1 VTKTLAQ
8 RLFAEAVGCVLLAA
22 TVVGSGVMGESLAN
36 GNLAVALLAN
46 TLATVAILLVIITL
60 FAPVSGAHF
69 NPAVTIVLA
78 WRGAIEWRDAS
89 LYVVIQILGCCAGTV
104 LAHLMF
110 ALPIVEWSTHARS
123 GPSQWLSEVIA
134 TFGLLMVVLGHRRS
148 TDAPWLVAAW
158 IGAAYWFTA
167 STSFANPAITIARSL
182 TNTFAGISPA
192 DVPGFIVGETLGSLL
207 AVLIASK
214 IFSDARE
221 HLVGGHTREN
231 ATSRTVEDH
240 SK

>member
-1 VTKTLAQ
+1 VSKTLAQ
-8 RLFAEAVGCVLLAA
+8 RLLAEAVGCVLLAA

-89 LYVVIQILGCCAGTV
+89 LYVAVQILGCCAGTV

-110 ALPIVEWSTHARS
+110 ALPIVEWSSHARS

-134 TFGLLMVVLGHRRS
+134 TFGLLMVVLGHRRP
-148 TDAPWLVAAW
+148 TNAAWLVAAW

-182 TNTFAGISPA
+182 TNTFAGISPT

-207 AVLIASK
+207 AVAVAAK
-214 IFSDARE
+214 IFSDASD
-221 HLVGGHTREN
+221 LVRGRSPEDSG
-231 ATSRTVEDH
+231 SRSTVKDG

>member
-1 VTKTLAQ
+1 
-8 RLFAEAVGCVLLAA
+8 VGCVLLTA

-36 GNLAVALLAN
+36 GNLGVALLAN

-89 LYVVIQILGCCAGTV
+89 LYVAVQILGCCAGTV

-110 ALPIVEWSTHARS
+110 ALPIVEWSSHARS

-134 TFGLLMVVLGHRRS
+134 TFGLLMVVLGHRRPS
-148 TDAPWLVAAW
+148 DAAWLVAAW

-167 STSFANPAITIARSL
+167 STSFANPAIAIARSL
-182 TNTFAGISPA
+182 TDTFAGISPT
-192 DVPGFIVGETLGSLL
+192 DVPGFIVGEALGSLL
-207 AVLIASK
+207 AVVLANI
-214 IFSDARE
+214 IFSDASE
-221 HLVGGHTREN
+221 HLVRGGSREN
-231 ATSRTVEDH
+231 SGSRSTVKDG